1 MIIVPTIY
9 LVACL
14 KEVELKNMTW
24 ILLGLFLLPGLLWI
38 STAQADDFSGNALER
53 EWRYHQT
60 SDQCTLPL
68 YAFDQQQFT
77 DDRGVK
83 LLRDM
88 DDGDWCIETYIAA
101 DTFEGQAG
109 LQAGLCVYLDRDN
122 YLYFC
127 RDAEGKI
134 LQSGRI
140 SGKDWTGSSLAQD
153 DRYLR
158 IEKKEKTYSFFFS
171 QDGMSWQ
178 EAPRKLAD
186 SKGLLKGAQAG
197 VMNRTSIRTELFH
210 SGAMML
216 PCWTVDYDYFL
227 LDGETIP
234 MGLEQEG
241 WRYVKSAGVF
251 AFAVPPA
258 SQATL
263 LRNQKQGDWAI
274 ETRLGFTTGDA
285 ATLTGLA
292 LYRDEE
298 NYLAFGIRGALKG
311 RTICEVSGI
320 IDGKA
325 TGQILTG
332 KGMPDDMRGLRILRR
347 TEPCQPDRYYFY
359 TETNGDE
366 YAYACLGCYEDA
378 ENLFRNGQ
386 YGLIAINDHAEKVLT
401 AQYEYCTETVPD
413 LYTDYFI
420 SKVLDA
426 QWTAQGAQKLAVG
439 NSRVTFASN
448 TGESAYLLRPA
459 LKKDW
464 QLDCSVLSLRNDS
477 FAGLAVHG
485 KGTLQFAVMK
495 DQSLLMRFAYG
506 EEMIE
511 QRYERGALN
520 LRMLKEGD
528 TYSMLFSE
536 DGLSWTEAFCW
547 TDEGHLLDS
556 ARCGLTIEGDNCA
569 FRWYS
574 ESLRPWGAI
583 KAVEGLEILFPLT
596 GEKSFNKTESRWG
609 FGSGDLGVMFAHGG
623 KVYMIYGDTFSN
635 DRLAGRW
642 IHNAIAV
649 GEVEKPAEGVKFSE
663 LYIGKKGNGLVVSE
677 ALHTCAM
684 IPSCG
689 FGLGETLYM
698 WIHEIYSWQT
708 GGHRDVSSA
717 GWATSTDGGETWA
730 YHPMLSGNTKFQFV
744 NCWQEGKELY
754 LFGNY
759 GGGYGEA
766 YLMRV
771 RADQALEP
779 SAYRYFAGLDSTG
792 EPLWSL
798 SETEAAVVLNYSE
811 REIGI
816 TYNAYLD
823 RYLMTG
829 WDSFNGLMVIHE
841 SPTLFGPWSE
851 AFVLL
856 PRQYTPVENKDDA
869 MSWIYG
875 AYTLPGMVEN
885 GGKSMYFTLSEYK
898 PYQVYWMRVDFQK
911 RNE

>member
-1 MIIVPTIY
+1 MSAIY
-9 LVACL
+9 LVTYL
-14 KEVELKNMTW
+14 KERGLQIMTW
-24 ILLGLFLLPGLLWI
+24 MLLGLFLLLGILWS
-38 STAQADDFSGNALER
+38 STAQADDFSGNALET
-53 EWRYHQT
+53 EWHYHQT

-68 YAFDQQQFT
+68 YAFDQQQRT

-88 DDGDWCIETYIAA
+88 DDGDWCIETCIAT

-109 LQAGLCVYLDRDN
+109 LHAGLCVYLDGDN

-140 SGKDWTGSSLAQD
+140 GGKEWTGSSTAQD
-153 DRYLR
+153 GRYLR
-158 IEKKEKTYSFFFS
+158 IEKKEQTYSFFFS
-171 QDGMSWQ
+171 QDGKNWQ

-197 VMNRTSIRTELFH
+197 VMNRTSNRTELFH
-210 SGAMML
+210 SGAMTL
-216 PCWTVDYDYFL
+216 PCWTVDYGYFL
-227 LDGETIP
+227 LDGEMIP
-234 MGLEQEG
+234 MGLEKDG
-241 WRYVKSAGVF
+241 WRYIKSTGVF

-274 ETRLGFTTGDA
+274 ETRLGFTTGDTS
-285 ATLTGLA
+285 TLTGLA

-298 NYLAFGIRGALKG
+298 NYLVFGIRGALKG
-311 RTICEVSGI
+311 RTVCEVSGV

-325 TGQILTG
+325 TGVILTS
-332 KGMPDDMRGLRILRR
+332 KGMADDMRGLRILCR
-347 TEPCQPDRYYFY
+347 TEDGQPDRYYFY

-378 ENLFRNGQ
+378 EGLFRNGQ
-386 YGLIAINDHAEKVLT
+386 YGLIAINDHAEKALA
-401 AQYEYCTETVPD
+401 AQFEYCTETVPD

-420 SKVLDA
+420 SKVLDE
-426 QWTAQGAQKLAVG
+426 QWTAQGAQKLSVG

-448 TGESAYLLRPA
+448 EGESAYLLRQP

-464 QLDCSVLSLRNDS
+464 QLDCSVLSLRKDS
-477 FAGLAVHG
+477 FAGLALQG
-485 KGTLQFAVMK
+485 EATLQFAVLK
-495 DQSLLMRFAYG
+495 DLSLLMRFTHG
-506 EEMIE
+506 SEVTERRLE
-511 QRYERGALN
+511 QGALN
-520 LRMLKEGD
+520 LRIIKNGD
-528 TYSMLFSE
+528 SYSMCFSE
-536 DGLSWTEAFCW
+536 DGLSWTEAFRW
-547 TDEGHLLDS
+547 TDDKHLLDN

-574 ESLRPWGAI
+574 ESLRPYGAI
-583 KAVEGLEILFPLT
+583 EAIEGLDILFTLT
-596 GEKSFNKTESRWG
+596 GEKSFNQTESRWG
-609 FGSGDLGVMFAHGG
+609 FGSGDLGAMFAHNG
-623 KVYMIYGDTFSN
+623 KVYMVYGDTFAH
-635 DRLAGRW
+635 DRMAGSW

-649 GEVEKPAEGVKFSE
+649 GTVEQPADGVKFTD
-663 LYIGKKGNGLVVSE
+663 LYIGAKGNGLVVSD

-689 FGLGETLYM
+689 FGRDGVLYM
-698 WIHEIYSWQT
+698 WIHEIYSWQS
-708 GGHRDVSSA
+708 GGHRDISSA
-717 GWATSTDGGETWA
+717 GWATSTDDGKTWT
-730 YHPMLSGNTKFQFV
+730 YHPMLDGNTKFQFV
-744 NCWQEGKELY
+744 TCWEEGDELY

-759 GGGYGEA
+759 GGGYGET

-771 RADQALEP
+771 DAKKALDP
-779 SAYRYFAGLDSTG
+779 SAYRYYAGTG
-792 EPLWSL
+792 SNGDALWAS
-798 SETEAAVVLNYSE
+798 SEEEAAIVLNYNE

-841 SPTLFGPWSE
+841 APSLLGPWSE

-856 PRQYTPVENKDDA
+856 PRQYTPVENKVDA
-869 MSWIYG
+869 MTWIYG
-875 AYTLPGMVEN
+875 AYTLPNMVED
-885 GGKSMYFTLSEYK
+885 GGKSMYFTLSEYN
-898 PYQVYWMRVDFQK
+898 PYQVFWMRVDFRK
-911 RNE
+911 KND